1 MHTARFAH
9 RFRFLRNPEYVRV
22 GDRLLFREG
31 RTKGVGKITRLIPLG
46 SEEESTR
53 GPPAASARSR
63 TQSASAGNAAGAA
76 AAPAAPSAENS
87 SGKTPTSVVAA
98 APTAAEATAETKA

>member
-1 MHTARFAH
+1 MHTARFAR
-9 RFRFLRNPEYVRV
+9 RFRFLRNPEYIRV

-31 RTKGVGKITRLIPLG
+31 RTKGVGKITRLIPVG

-53 GPPAASARSR
+53 GPPGASARSR
-63 TQSASAGNAAGAA
+63 PPSASAGSAAGPA
-76 AAPAAPSAENS
+76 AAPGAPSAEGTG
-87 SGKTPTSVVAA
+87 GKTPTAAVAV